1 MKLRI
6 FTLVFVILTFAALLY
21 GQTKV
26 AVRFARGTSSATVSG
41 SVGGYKYVDYRV
53 GALGGQTMSV
63 RLTSASSYPSFVV
76 FDPTMQNVDGAAEQI
91 DWSGELPSDG
101 TYTIRVLL
109 PRSAARRGTSARY
122 SVRISVH

>member
-1 MKLRI
+1 MKKRT
-6 FTLVFVILTFAALLY
+6 FTIILVILAFGTLSY

-26 AVRFARGTSSATVSG
+26 AVRFARGTSFATISG
-41 SVGGYKYVDYRV
+41 SVTGYKYVDYRV
-53 GALGGQTMSV
+53 GARGGQTMSV
-63 RLTSASSYPSFVV
+63 RLSSASSYASFVV
-76 FDPTMQNVDGAAEQI
+76 FDPAMQNVDGAAEQI

-122 SVRISVH
+122 SVRISIH